1 MIVEVST
8 LASHMALSHEG
19 HLFAVY
25 HVFSY
30 VNCSKNS
37 CLVIDANYPDIE
49 KCIIAIHNW
58 NEFYDDV

>member
-30 VNCSKNS
+30 LSVVNTH
-37 CLVIDANYPDIE
+37 V
-49 KCIIAIHNW
+49 
-58 NEFYDDV
+58 